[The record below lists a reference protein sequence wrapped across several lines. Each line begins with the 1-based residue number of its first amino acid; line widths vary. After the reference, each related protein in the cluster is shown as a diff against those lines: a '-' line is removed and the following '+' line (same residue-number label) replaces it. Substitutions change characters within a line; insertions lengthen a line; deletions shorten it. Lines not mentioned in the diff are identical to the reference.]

1 MATEYVE
8 LGCSPAMEDCAQV
21 GDSDY
26 SERARAECRA
36 YIAQIRRENPGLP
49 EGVTLRMKSN
59 AHDFGCYYEVVAAY
73 SSSDEEA
80 AEAAWSL
87 EGKTPE
93 RWDAAALEELR
104 IQRVG

>member
-1 MATEYVE
+1 MGTEYVE
-8 LGCSPAMEDCAQV
+8 LGCSPCMEDCAQV

-36 YIAQIRRENPGLP
+36 YINQIRRENPDLP
-49 EGVTLRMKSN
+49 EGVSLRMKSFP
-59 AHDFGCYYEVVAAY
+59 HDFGCYYEVVAAF
-73 SSSDEEA
+73 SDRDEAA
-80 AEAAWSL
+80 AEAGWAL

-93 RWDAAALEELR
+93 RWDAEALAELK